1 MGSTQVDEP
10 DPLDPEIIQRLDN
23 RFSYR
28 DIPEDYYTDED
39 GDEVCAIRESSV
51 CYCSSTKFLQGS
63 AYPCSCRF
71 LDLLSSPR
79 TAHVH

>member
-28 DIPEDYYTDED
+28 DISEEYYTDED
-39 GDEVCAIRESSV
+39 GDEVCAVESRLCV
-51 CYCSSTKFLQGS
+51 IETILVGACIVRAVLTRAQLG
-63 AYPCSCRF
+63 
-71 LDLLSSPR
+71 LL
-79 TAHVH
+79 V